1 MDCKCYKDLAGQSL
15 GQVLT
20 RFIRGKGE
28 NSGEA
33 GLANKQSSSV
43 LLCDSTLLLHLLLL
57 LLLLHLHQLENFTR
71 TEMDTLLRIL
81 KKLLAS
87 KIISFQCPLKGN
99 EKETSADYHLSVVRK
114 KRELNEI
121 MVTEQEKEVG
131 EVTKQEKEVEEV
143 HRKEVLVRKKALV
156 WDPRVQHGL
165 LTASQLF
172 NINQWLLSVGK
183 DEVDDFEEKDAGVAE
198 QDAGVGEQD
207 AGVAEQDEVV
217 VDSFDRMLDSFQDFG
232 CSTKGGRLTTL
243 V

>member
-57 LLLLHLHQLENFTR
+57 LLLLHLFHQLENFTR
-71 TEMDTLLRIL
+71 TEMETQLIRIL
-81 KKLLAS
+81 KKLLAY
-87 KIISFQCPLKGN
+87 KIISFQCLLKGD
-99 EKETSADYHLSVVRK
+99 EKETSAAYHLSVVRK
-114 KRELNEI
+114 KEEKTRELNEI

-131 EVTKQEKEVEEV
+131 EVQ
-143 HRKEVLVRKKALV
+143 RKELLVRKKALV

-172 NINQWLLSVGK
+172 NINQWLLSVENYQIDG
-183 DEVDDFEEKDAGVAE
+183 FEEQDAGVAE

-207 AGVAEQDEVV
+207 AGAAEQDEVV
-217 VDSFDRMLDSFQDFG
+217 VDSFDKMLDSFQDFG
-232 CSTKGGRLTTL
+232 CSTKGRRLTTL